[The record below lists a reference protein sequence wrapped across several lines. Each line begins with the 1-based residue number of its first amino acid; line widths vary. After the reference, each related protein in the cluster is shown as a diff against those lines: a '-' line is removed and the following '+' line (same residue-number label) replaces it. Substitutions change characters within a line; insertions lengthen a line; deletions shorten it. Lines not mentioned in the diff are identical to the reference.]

1 MGGRKSKK
9 EKRRTLVLTFR
20 QNLNKKNSKLNTFEM
35 GDREPE
41 KKKTNV
47 SITFSKKYKYRSFT
61 FEMGDRNLK
70 KKPRNVSI
78 NVSLKI
84 IKKIY
89 IFRSLTFEMG
99 GRKPKKI
106 VKKR

>member
-1 MGGRKSKK
+1 MGGRKSTK

-20 QNLNKKNSKLNTFEM
+20 QNLNKKNSKLN
-35 GDREPE
+35 
-41 KKKTNV
+41 
-47 SITFSKKYKYRSFT
+47 T

>member
-1 MGGRKSKK
+1 MGGRKSTK

-47 SITFSKKYKYRSFT
+47 SITFRQQF
-61 FEMGDRNLK
+61 
-70 KKPRNVSI
+70 
-78 NVSLKI
+78 
-84 IKKIY
+84 
-89 IFRSLTFEMG
+89 
-99 GRKPKKI
+99 
-106 VKKR
+106 